1 MILIIVMIKMIQDAV
16 DECTINWGKNVNF
29 FTIIYMF
36 SDECKNLKE
45 ASEYFENVSPLL
57 KFSEKLYLK

>member
-16 DECTINWGKNVNF
+16 DECTINCEKKCENF
-29 FTIIYMF
+29 YNNIY
-36 SDECKNLKE
+36 E